1 MESNSTIKR
10 LGFLLDQLKEPSL
23 EENLTAKG
31 DLINKFWGYYKS
43 QGRQS
48 YHDVTKYVLENIKE
62 SKDAEGIA
70 VIAENLKSLMKV
82 LQQEC
87 QCTDTITYFDCKKYT
102 DPFQCDNTHDVD
114 GGVYNCYDYKLLYK
128 FLFKL
133 YDHIQLE
140 FISWSKIRSETDKIS
155 SLNANLRKQL
165 ENAEEQQARITS
177 KLHKVEEE
185 TKSIYMQIISIL
197 GIFAAIVIAVFGSLN
212 VINSIATA
220 FLQGDISAWRSVLV
234 SSMCAL
240 FVIWVIFVL
249 LGMVRWFRFK
259 AEPTKFSV
267 VSFLGINVACIVGI
281 IVSLIHICS

>member
-1 MESNSTIKR
+1 MESNSTIKG
-10 LGFLLDQLKEPSL
+10 LGFLLEQLKEPSL
-23 EENLTAKG
+23 EENPTAKG
-31 DLINKFWGYYKS
+31 DLINKFWAYYKS
-43 QGRQS
+43 QGRHS
-48 YHDVTKYVLENIKE
+48 YHDVTRYVLENIKE

-70 VIAENLKSLMKV
+70 VIAENLKSLMEV

-102 DPFQCDNTHDVD
+102 DPFHCDNTHDVD

-140 FISWSKIRSETDKIS
+140 FISWSEIRRETDRIS
-155 SLNANLRKQL
+155 SLNVSLRKQL
-165 ENAEEQQARITS
+165 ENAEEQQLRITS

-185 TKSIYMQIISIL
+185 TKSIYMQMISIL

-212 VINSIATA
+212 VINSISTA
-220 FLQGDISAWRSVLV
+220 FLQGDISVCRTVLV

-240 FVIWVIFVL
+240 FVIWIIFVL

-259 AEPTKFSV
+259 AEPTKFSK
-267 VSFLGINVACIVGI
+267 VSFGLINLICVAGIVASLKCISV
-281 IVSLIHICS
+281 